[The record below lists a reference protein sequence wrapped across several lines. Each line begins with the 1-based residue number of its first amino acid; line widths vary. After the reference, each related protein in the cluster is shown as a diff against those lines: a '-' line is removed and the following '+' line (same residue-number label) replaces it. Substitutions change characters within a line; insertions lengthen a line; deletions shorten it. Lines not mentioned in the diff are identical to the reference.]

1 MGQTRQCLNPQAPGA
16 GIDPTIANRYDIACR
31 QGPFDLKP
39 RPQMDF
45 SQPWPKSASGL
56 ISSISKVIAA

>member
-16 GIDPTIANRYDIACR
+16 GMDLTIANRYDNTCR
-31 QGPFDLKP
+31 QGRSDRKP
-39 RPQMDF
+39 RHQMDF